1 MSTATA
7 APQTS
12 YSYAPL
18 GERRLA
24 RPLLSSLVIVSC
36 DLATLTFVITTAV
49 MLRHLF
55 SGQYEMAAYLRLW
68 PLLGLF
74 LVAFASYGLYPGI
87 VITPVSELR
96 KTTEAST
103 LVFLVLAAGTFVMRH
118 RMTYSRT
125 VFLVAWL
132 GVVLLIPLA
141 RACVRR
147 QAGRRDWWGYPV
159 VIFGSGRIAEKI
171 VFRLQQHPEHG
182 LRPFAVL
189 GGTRTIG
196 DISGV
201 PLAGGFERAPE
212 FVRLGITHALIAMS
226 DKVHWQFA
234 AKIESEAKLFPN
246 IIVVPDM
253 PEMSSL
259 LVETRDCCR
268 MFALQTRN
276 NLLLRG
282 PQLAKRIFDVL
293 SSIVG
298 GGVLLPL
305 GILIGIAIRID
316 SPGSATYAQRRIG
329 RGGKPFSVRKFRTMV
344 TNADGLLFAHL
355 RSHPAE
361 AEEWKRDHKLRN
373 DPRVTRVGR
382 ILRRTSLDEL
392 PQLWNVFTGHMSLVG
407 PRPIVESEIHKYGD
421 DFQLYTQVVP
431 GLTGMWQVSGRNNT
445 SYEDRVELDSY
456 YVRNWSPWL
465 DVYLLARTLP
475 VVFKGEG
482 AY

>member
-12 YSYAPL
+12 YSYVPL
-18 GERRLA
+18 GDRRLA
-24 RPLLSSLVIVSC
+24 RPLLSSIVIVGC

-49 MLRHLF
+49 LLRYLNH
-55 SGQYEMAAYLRLW
+55 GHEMAAYLRLW

-87 VITPVSELR
+87 VITPVAELR
-96 KTTEAST
+96 KATEAST
-103 LVFLVLAAGTFVMRH
+103 LVFLVLAAGAFVMRH
-118 RMTYSRT
+118 TMTYSRI
-125 VFLVAWL
+125 VFLIAWL
-132 GVVLLIPLA
+132 GIVLFIPLA
-141 RACVRR
+141 RSYVRR
-147 QAGRRDWWGYPV
+147 RAGRRDWWGYPV
-159 VIFGSGRIAEKI
+159 VIFGSGRIVEKI
-171 VFRLQQHPEHG
+171 VLRLQQHPEHG

-189 GGTRTIG
+189 GGARAIG

-212 FVRLGITHALIAMS
+212 FVRLGITHALIAPG
-226 DKVHWQFA
+226 DKLHGHFA

-253 PEMSSL
+253 QEISTL

-268 MFALQTRN
+268 MFTLQTRN
-276 NLLLRG
+276 NLLLWG

-293 SSIVG
+293 ASIMIG
-298 GGVLLPL
+298 ILLLPL
-305 GILIGIAIRID
+305 GILISVAIWLD
-316 SPGSATYAQRRIG
+316 SPGPATYAQRRIG
-329 RGGKPFSVRKFRTMV
+329 RGGKPFPVRKFRTMV
-344 TNADGLLFAHL
+344 ANADYLLFAYL
-355 RSHPAE
+355 RAHPAE
-361 AEEWKRDHKLRN
+361 AEEWKRNHKLRD
-373 DPRVTRVGR
+373 DPRITRVGH

-392 PQLWNVFTGHMSLVG
+392 PQLWNVFTGDMSLVG
-407 PRPIVESEIHKYGD
+407 PRPIVQAEIHKYGD
-421 DFQLYTQVVP
+421 DFLLYTQVVP

-465 DVYLLARTLP
+465 DIYLLARTFP

>member
-7 APQTS
+7 APRTS
-12 YSYAPL
+12 YSYASIC
-18 GERRLA
+18 ERRLA
-24 RPLLSSLVIVSC
+24 RPLLSSLVIVGC

-49 MLRHLF
+49 LLRYF
-55 SGQYEMAAYLRLW
+55 FGGQYEIVSYLRLW

-118 RMTYSRT
+118 RITYSRT
-125 VFLVAWL
+125 IFFVAWL
-132 GVVLLIPLA
+132 GIILLIPLA
-141 RACVRR
+141 RACVRHR
-147 QAGRRDWWGYPV
+147 AGRRDWWGYPV
-159 VIFGSGRIAEKI
+159 IIFGSGRIAEKI

-189 GGTRTIG
+189 GGTGAIG

-212 FVRLGITHALIAMS
+212 FVRLGITHALIAIS

-234 AKIESEAKLFPN
+234 EKIESEAKLFPN

-268 MFALQTRN
+268 MFTLQTRN

-282 PQLAKRIFDVL
+282 PQLAKRIFDVV
-293 SSIVG
+293 SSIVAG
-298 GGVLLPL
+298 LLLLPL
-305 GILIGIAIRID
+305 GVLISIAIRMD

-329 RGGKPFSVRKFRTMV
+329 RAGKPFPVRKFRTMV
-344 TNADGLLFAHL
+344 TNADDLLFAHL
-355 RSHPAE
+355 RSHPAD
-361 AEEWKRDHKLRN
+361 AEEWKRDHKLRD
-373 DPRVTRVGR
+373 DPQDGV
-382 ILRRTSLDEL
+382 LRNAFR
-392 PQLWNVFTGHMSLVG
+392 
-407 PRPIVESEIHKYGD
+407 
-421 DFQLYTQVVP
+421 
-431 GLTGMWQVSGRNNT
+431 
-445 SYEDRVELDSY
+445 
-456 YVRNWSPWL
+456 
-465 DVYLLARTLP
+465 
-475 VVFKGEG
+475 
-482 AY
+482 